1 MDRYKHMSKTASP
14 KPAQTHNSWITLSKL
29 IIENNREAIAAPE
42 INASVTI
49 LNSEAV
55 FFTVAGE
62 RSVGT
67 GPVLE
72 ENFGR
77 SMRKRR
83 KGTCWRGF
91 WRRVA
96 MWPAA

>member
-1 MDRYKHMSKTASP
+1 MPAPASLDYIPPELSFPQHLLDKPSHVLVEPWIAERLSAHIPSLNSKKA
-14 KPAQTHNSWITLSKL
+14 HNSWITLSKL

-42 INASVTI
+42 ISASVTI

-67 GPVLE
+67 G
-72 ENFGR
+72 
-77 SMRKRR
+77 
-83 KGTCWRGF
+83 
-91 WRRVA
+91 
-96 MWPAA
+96 

>member
-1 MDRYKHMSKTASP
+1 
-14 KPAQTHNSWITLSKL
+14 L

-42 INASVTI
+42 ISASVTI

-67 GPVLE
+67 G
-72 ENFGR
+72 
-77 SMRKRR
+77 
-83 KGTCWRGF
+83 
-91 WRRVA
+91 
-96 MWPAA
+96 